1 MSEFNTLIDL
11 VLNIFRM
18 DFSEFMQKPASDG
31 QPQER
36 DERLRTRAIEMN
48 DKMMRIYGDIQESI
62 GRIDSNPNQPTS
74 EDIDIYRT
82 LEHFSR
88 YLQRIQ
94 RVTGIY
100 HLSDWLGKNKYQSGY
115 EGDAIDKISDVLY
128 KFRINYANIHNI
140 DLDTTDEIKEEA
152 RLRSRKILSDAG
164 ITIPPDSPLVN
175 PELRDRGR
183 MASMPQ
189 SLQYDPVK
197 EARDYNE
204 YKRSLLTQEGDAQDS
219 LGGEKGGTRR
229 NLRKKPHTQRKNKT
243 KKRKNNTKKRKNKTK
258 KRK

>member
-243 KKRKNNTKKRKNKTK
+243 KKRK
-258 KRK
+258 

>member
-128 KFRINYANIHNI
+128 KFRINYANRYNI

-189 SLQYDPVK
+189 SLQYNPVK

-229 NLRKKPHTQRKNKT
+229 NLRKKTRNQRKNK
-243 KKRKNNTKKRKNKTK
+243 TKKRKNKTK

>member
-1 MSEFNTLIDL
+1 MSEFNTLINL

-18 DFSEFMQKPASDG
+18 DFSEFMPKPASDG

-48 DKMMRIYGDIQESI
+48 AEMMRIYGDIQQSI
-62 GRIDSNPNQPTS
+62 GRIESNPNPPTS

-100 HLSDWLGKNKYQSGY
+100 HVSDWLGENKYQSGY

-128 KFRINYANIHNI
+128 KFRINYANRYNI

-189 SLQYDPVK
+189 SLQYNPVK

-204 YKRSLLTQEGDAQDS
+204 YKRSLLTQKGDAQGS

-229 NLRKKPHTQRKNKT
+229 NLRKKTRNQRKNK
-243 KKRKNNTKKRKNKTK
+243 TKKRKNKTK

>member
-1 MSEFNTLIDL
+1 
-11 VLNIFRM
+11 M
-18 DFSEFMQKPASDG
+18 DFSEFMPKPASDR

-36 DERLRTRAIEMN
+36 DERLRIRAREMN
-48 DKMMRIYGDIQESI
+48 DEMMRIYGDIQQSI
-62 GRIDSNPNQPTS
+62 GRIESNPNQPTS

-100 HLSDWLGKNKYQSGY
+100 HLSDWLGENKYQSGY

-128 KFRINYANIHNI
+128 KFRINYANRYNI

-152 RLRSRKILSDAG
+152 RLRSRKILADAG

-197 EARDYNE
+197 EERDYKE
-204 YKRSLLTQEGDAQDS
+204 YKRSLTQKGDAQGS

-229 NLRKKPHTQRKNKT
+229 NLRKKTRNQRKNK
-243 KKRKNNTKKRKNKTK
+243 TKKRKNKTK